1 MKYSRLPRHWR
12 VILDG
17 EWADAAAAGMDTQA
31 ALNGDVV
38 ALISVLDYIVSQ
50 ISPLGGVF
58 DMLQTLKL
66 GNHLGLSWFDDITR
80 AFSQSA
86 YFDEF
91 GSHFIGTGHAWDKH
105 GDKYAGI
112 LSTQDEFV
120 DLIEDIIRNPDEV
133 KVFRT
138 DIEKR
143 AFWDHGTGTVV
154 IFDPAN
160 PDLGTA
166 FPPDDGYQFFQLLGT
181 STFVLF

>member
-1 MKYSRLPRHWR
+1 VLNCAAEHVTGFSFFDLLQGLK
-12 VILDG
+12 I
-17 EWADAAAAGMDTQA
+17 ADR
-31 ALNGDVV
+31 
-38 ALISVLDYIVSQ
+38 
-50 ISPLGGVF
+50 
-58 DMLQTLKL
+58 
-66 GNHLGLSWFDDITR
+66 LGLGWYDDVIDWVTR
-80 AFSQSA
+80 SS
-86 YFDEF
+86 YFQKLA
-91 GSHFIGTGHAWDKH
+91 GSTIGRAHAWTKH
-105 GDKYAGI
+105 RNKYAGI
-112 LSTQDEFV
+112 IHTQDEFV